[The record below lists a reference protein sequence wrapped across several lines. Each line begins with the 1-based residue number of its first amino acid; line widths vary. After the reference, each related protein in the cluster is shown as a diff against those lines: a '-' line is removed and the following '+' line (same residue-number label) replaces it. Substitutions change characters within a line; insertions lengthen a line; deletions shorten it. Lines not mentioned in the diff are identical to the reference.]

1 MTTRSRNSLLSFFLQ
16 IISLRPFR
24 AEKHPKKKFD
34 RAKGLEKRGEKEI
47 CVDRRERLSDEILS
61 TRRSLLVLID
71 SKDEFHICRAIF
83 IVVPVLDSRIS
94 PPRLASPRESSLL
107 ERIQFMSFPSLGSE
121 EMGFYLMETVVRIAY
136 GKSKIT
142 SISLRSILLIQI
154 QNLFFRNSYA
164 NV

>member
-1 MTTRSRNSLLSFFLQ
+1 MACRRVVRLNIKAGPGESELPIITDRSLAWKYWISLSTEWRRSREILSFLSFSK

-34 RAKGLEKRGEKEI
+34 RAKGLEKGREKEI

-71 SKDEFHICRAIF
+71 SKDEFHICRATF

-94 PPRLASPRESSLL
+94 PPRLASAL
-107 ERIQFMSFPSLGSE
+107 ERA
-121 EMGFYLMETVVRIAY
+121 VC
-136 GKSKIT
+136 
-142 SISLRSILLIQI
+142 
-154 QNLFFRNSYA
+154 
-164 NV
+164 